1 MAYQPFYPEGWK
13 NDPDRRP
20 AKPGE
25 TPLNAAAMT
34 HYDQALAVAY
44 DSLDE
49 LETVTGTGRL
59 SEASLTA
66 TYASSSLGL
75 SRAIRSGAGTIFL
88 GDSITQNLNTLTN
101 PEQPLLGESFATMVS
116 IKSNQRVLYFRNAG
130 VTNDTV
136 QLAADRLQSDVIT
149 HSPDRCVILLG
160 TNNTNQAAPTIAD
173 TMIAYEN
180 RIIKPLIAAGIEPIL
195 CTIPPRTGVRTAE
208 PATHRRQGQ
217 WNAFIRSIAN
227 RYRLRLV
234 DIYAVLVDS
243 ATGDYA
249 AGLSGDGVHPN
260 KAGYRVMAD
269 AFVQAVSPNFPP
281 EGVQLERDRYSA
293 ISLAPNPVFLEG
305 LTGTG
310 NVLPAGWSGS
320 TTGLTVTLEDPAQ
333 GDGLESGRWVK
344 LAKTDTAATKNVNWI
359 KSFSSLSTAGTP
371 VSVGDRVSW
380 GFRYKITGSTG
391 VGSNAYVTVALRYT
405 DSGGQN
411 VRIITPMNQFE
422 LDSAGVVYYEATV
435 PPNCANLR
443 FDVSFSQA
451 SAQTFWLGQVTV
463 RNLTGLGLPALTRP

>member
-1 MAYQPFYPEGWK
+1 MTKRLVSFDDE
-13 NDPDRRP
+13 
-20 AKPGE
+20 
-25 TPLNAAAMT
+25 AA
-34 HYDQALAVAY
+34 
-44 DSLDE
+44 
-49 LETVTGTGRL
+49 GTGL
-59 SEASLTA
+59 PTAVEAVLNGS
-66 TYASSSLGL
+66 YAPASLGL
-75 SRAIRSGAGTIFL
+75 TRAIRSGSGTIFL

-101 PEQPLLGESFATMVS
+101 PDQPLLGESFATLVP
-116 IKSNQRVLYFRNAG
+116 IKSNQRILYFRNAG

-136 QLAADRLQSDVIT
+136 QLAADRLQTDVIV
-149 HSPDRCVILLG
+149 HAPDRCVILLG
-160 TNNTNQAAPTIAD
+160 TNNTNQATPTIAE
-173 TMIAYEN
+173 TMAAYEN
-180 RIIKPLIAAGIEPIL
+180 RIIKPLIAAGIEPIV
-195 CTIPPRTGVRTAE
+195 CTIPPRTAARTAE
-208 PATHRRQGQ
+208 PSTYRRQAQ
-217 WNAFIRSIAN
+217 WNAYVRSIAN

-234 DIYAVLVDS
+234 DIYAALVDP

-269 AFVQAVSPNFPP
+269 AFVQTASSSFPS

-310 NVLPAGWSGS
+310 NLLPAGWSGS
-320 TTGLTVTLEDPAQ
+320 TTGLTVTLEDPTQ

-344 LAKTDTAATKNVNWI
+344 FVKTDTAATKNVNWI

-422 LDSAGVVYYEATV
+422 LDSSGVVYYEAAV

-451 SAQTFWLGQVTV
+451 SVQTFWLGQVTV